1 MQRRTRILLMLIPL
15 SLVALWLDA
24 LEPGWGHFHN
34 PIFWARSQLA
44 KLDTSWREQAPL
56 DAAHP
61 LLQPCQQFTSETVL
75 TEAQEQAR
83 ALITGQSESFAL
95 QQLGAPTCV
104 IAENTFRWISASGL
118 AIDVTFEDGVATDAK
133 LSR

>member
-1 MQRRTRILLMLIPL
+1 MQRKTKTLITLIPL
-15 SLVALWLDA
+15 SLLALWLDA
-24 LEPGWGHFHN
+24 LEPGWGKFYN
-34 PIFWARSQLA
+34 PMFWGRSQLA

-61 LLQPCQQFTSETVL
+61 LLQPCQQFISDTVL
-75 TEAQEQAR
+75 SEAQEQAR
-83 ALITGQSESFAL
+83 SLVTGQSESFAL
-95 QQLGAPTCV
+95 QQLGAPTCA
-104 IAENTFRWISASGL
+104 IAEQTFRWISVSGL

>member
-1 MQRRTRILLMLIPL
+1 MQRSTKTLIALVPVALLT
-15 SLVALWLDA
+15 LWLDA
-24 LEPGWGHFHN
+24 LEPGWGRFYN
-34 PIFWARSQLA
+34 PIFWGRSQFA
-44 KLDTSWREQAPL
+44 KLDTDWRERTPL

-83 ALITGQSESFAL
+83 AIITGQSESFAL
-95 QQLGAPTCV
+95 QQLGAPTCA
-104 IAENTFRWISASGL
+104 IAAQTFRWISETGL
-118 AIDVTFEDGVATDAK
+118 AVDVTFEDGVATDAK